1 MLVRG
6 SMGAIYLN
14 YWSAASIDLPVLLA
28 LTVLGLILGSFY
40 NVLIYRLPRGI
51 FWRYRRSH
59 CPHCQAKIPF
69 YLNVPVI
76 SFVWLAG
83 KSHCCQHRLSW
94 HYPLIELASAIL
106 LVGLYLY
113 FPFISDEGVLEQA
126 QLMRFLHAYLFASF
140 LLIGSVIDLYHMI
153 IPDEITLTL
162 VALTPAVIYLHPEL
176 DWLSSIIGV
185 VVGGGSLYA
194 IAWLYWLT
202 RRKIGMGMGDVKL
215 LAGIGGWLGYQGV
228 LTTLLYGSLIGTFVA
243 LILIFAGKKGYNMQS
258 ALPFGPCLALGAL
271 LHLLCG
277 QSLLRLLFWV

>member
-1 MLVRG
+1 M
-6 SMGAIYLN
+6 N
-14 YWSAASIDLPVLLA
+14 YWLSASLDLPWLVLL
-28 LTVLGLILGSFY
+28 VLAIFGLILGSFY
-40 NVLIYRLPRGI
+40 NVLIYRLPRES
-51 FWRYRRSH
+51 FWQYRRSH
-59 CPHCQAKIPF
+59 CPHCKTKIPF
-69 YLNVPVI
+69 YLNVPLV
-76 SFVWLAG
+76 SFILLAG
-83 KSHCCQHRLSW
+83 KSRCCQQPLAW
-94 HYPLIELASAIL
+94 HYPLVELVSALL

-113 FPFISDEGVLEQA
+113 FPFLSTDGDLNGA

-185 VVGGGSLYA
+185 VVGGGVLYA

-202 RRKIGMGMGDVKL
+202 RRKVGMGMGDVKL

-228 LTTLLYGSLIGTFVA
+228 LTTLLYGSLIGTAVA
-243 LILIFAGKKGYNMQS
+243 LLLIFAGKKGYNMQT

-271 LHLLCG
+271 LHLLWG
-277 QSLLRLLFWV
+277 QSLLQLLFWV